1 MTKQEQKDEAYED
14 YEAIIDQAFKA
25 HEAIIDQAYK
35 TYKAIRDQA
44 FKAHEDMIDQAFK
57 AYLAKCKEIDA
68 QEDEIKI
75 IDGKRY
81 KLIN

>member
-1 MTKQEQKDEAYED
+1 MTKQEQKNEAYKA
-14 YEAIIDQAFKA
+14 YEAIKDPA
-25 HEAIIDQAYK
+25 DK
-35 TYKAIRDQA
+35 TYKAI
-44 FKAHEDMIDQAFK
+44 INPAFK
-57 AYLAKCKEIDA
+57 AYLAKCEEIDA

>member
-1 MTKQEQKDEAYED
+1 MTKQEQKDEAYKV
-14 YEAIIDQAFKA
+14 YLAMIDQTFKA
-25 HEAIIDQAYK
+25 HE
-35 TYKAIRDQA
+35 
-44 FKAHEDMIDQAFK
+44 

-68 QEDEIKI
+68 QEDESKI

>member
-1 MTKQEQKDEAYED
+1 MTKQEQKNKAFKA
-14 YEAIIDQAFKA
+14 YEAIMAPAFK
-25 HEAIIDQAYK
+25 
-35 TYKAIRDQA
+35 TYEAIRDSA
-44 FKAHEDMIDQAFK
+44 YKDYEDTIDQAFK
-57 AYLAKCKEIDA
+57 AYLAKCKEIYE

>member
-1 MTKQEQKDEAYED
+1 MTKQEQKDEAFKA
-14 YEAIIDQAFKA
+14 YEAIRDPAFK
-25 HEAIIDQAYK
+25 
-35 TYKAIRDQA
+35 TY
-44 FKAHEDMIDQAFK
+44 E
-57 AYLAKCKEIDA
+57 AKCKEIDA

>member
-1 MTKQEQKDEAYED
+1 MTKQEQKNEAYKA
-14 YEAIIDQAFKA
+14 YEAIKDP
-25 HEAIIDQAYK
+25 
-35 TYKAIRDQA
+35 
-44 FKAHEDMIDQAFK
+44 AFK
-57 AYLAKCKEIDA
+57 AYLAIRDPAHEDYLAKCEEIDA